1 MQLMVSMCLKEFST
15 IGMDINVN
23 KSGCMRIG
31 ERHNV
36 DTKPIF
42 INDIPLKWNQEI
54 RYLGI
59 NFLSGKKFNF
69 NMQTMKHKYFRALN
83 GIFGKVGLNTAPD
96 VICSLID
103 SQCVPIL
110 LFAAE
115 AFAWSKKNLNSME
128 NSFNQAFFKILKMF
142 DRRIAEHCQF
152 YLGYL
157 PASLLLDVKKLNFHT
172 KIGSMNFNLMH
183 ILSSRRDDEYV
194 ALCCKYNFPVDVKFF
209 NFKRAMWMHFEVA
222 VSQS

>member
-1 MQLMVSMCLKEFST
+1 MRQGEILLPCLFAVFVDDVLVKLANSGLGCYINCECFNSFMYADDVILLSISLAHMQLMVSLYLKEFSA
-15 IGMDINVN
+15 IGMNINVD
-23 KSGCMRIG
+23 KSGCKRIG

-36 DTKPIF
+36 DTKPIC

-69 NMQTMKHKYFRALN
+69 NMQIIKQKYFRALN

-115 AFAWSKKNLNSME
+115 ALNWSKK
-128 NSFNQAFFKILKMF
+128 
-142 DRRIAEHCQF
+142 
-152 YLGYL
+152 
-157 PASLLLDVKKLNFHT
+157 T
-172 KIGSMNFNLMH
+172 
-183 ILSSRRDDEYV
+183 
-194 ALCCKYNFPVDVKFF
+194 
-209 NFKRAMWMHFEVA
+209 
-222 VSQS
+222 